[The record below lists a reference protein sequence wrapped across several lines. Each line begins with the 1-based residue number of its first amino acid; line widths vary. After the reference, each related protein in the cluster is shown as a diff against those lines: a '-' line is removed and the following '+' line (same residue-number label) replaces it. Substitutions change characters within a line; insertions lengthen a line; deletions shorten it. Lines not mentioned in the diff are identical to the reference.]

1 MEKFITSLSPS
12 YQLDDYRI
20 KDNVVVFEISS
31 KLEEVKCPYCEH
43 LSSRVHSY
51 YQREVQDYAID

>member
-31 KLEEVKCPYCEH
+31 KLEEVKCP
-43 LSSRVHSY
+43 
-51 YQREVQDYAID
+51 